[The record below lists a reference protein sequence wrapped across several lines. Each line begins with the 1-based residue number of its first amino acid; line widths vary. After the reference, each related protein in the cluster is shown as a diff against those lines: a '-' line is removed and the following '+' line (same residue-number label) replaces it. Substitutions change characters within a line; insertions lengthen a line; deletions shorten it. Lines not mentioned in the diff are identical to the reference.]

1 MDQTKFSGVPLDAK
15 KKPATKFNT
24 RRLVIISILGTVSIV
39 LGMTPLGF
47 IPLGFAKATTMHIP
61 VIIGAVLEGPIVG
74 VAVGLIFGITSIIQS
89 FTAPTPISFIFWN
102 PLVSILPRIAIG
114 LVAYYSFTILN
125 KITKKASLSAGIAA
139 FLATATNTIGVL
151 GMAYIFF
158 AQKIVDSLGLPQ
170 DGAAAF
176 LGSIAI
182 TNGVAEAIA
191 SCVIVFFT
199 TKALFALNKK

>member
-1 MDQTKFSGVPLDAK
+1 MENSKISGVPYSDAK
-15 KKPATKFNT
+15 RNTTKFNT
-24 RRLVIISILGTVSIV
+24 RRLVIISILGTLSIV

-61 VIIGAVLEGPIVG
+61 VIIGAILEGPFVG
-74 VAVGLIFGITSIIQS
+74 FAVGLIFGITSIIQS

-102 PLVSILPRIAIG
+102 PMVSILPRVAIG
-114 LVAYYSFTILN
+114 IVAYFSFTALL
-125 KITKKASLSAGIAA
+125 KVTKKPSVSAGIAA

-158 AQKIVDSLGLPQ
+158 AQEIVEKLGLPQ
-170 DGAAAF
+170 GGAAIF
-176 LGSIAI
+176 LGSIAA
-182 TNGVAEAIA
+182 TNGIAEAMA

-199 TKALFALNKK
+199 TKAMFSLNKN

>member
-1 MDQTKFSGVPLDAK
+1 MESTKVSGVPLDAK
-15 KKPATKFNT
+15 KKNVSKFNT

-61 VIIGAVLEGPIVG
+61 VIIGAIIEGPIVG
-74 VAVGLIFGITSIIQS
+74 IAVGLIFGVTSIIQS

-102 PLVSILPRIAIG
+102 PLVSILPRVAIG
-114 LVAYYSFTILN
+114 IVAYYSFTVLR
-125 KITKKASLSAGIAA
+125 KITKKDNVSAGIAA

-151 GMAYIFF
+151 GMAYVLY
-158 AQKIVDSLGLPQ
+158 AQQLVESMGLPQ
-170 DGAAAF
+170 GGAAAF
-176 LGSIAI
+176 LGSIAA
-182 TNGVAEAIA
+182 TNGIAEATA

-199 TKALFALNKK
+199 TKAMFALKKK